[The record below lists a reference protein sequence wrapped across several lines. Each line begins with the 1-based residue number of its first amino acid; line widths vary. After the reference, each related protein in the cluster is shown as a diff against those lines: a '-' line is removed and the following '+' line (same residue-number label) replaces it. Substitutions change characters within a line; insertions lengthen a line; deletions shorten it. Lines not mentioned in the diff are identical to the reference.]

1 MLHRLASV
9 RLVAAAALVTLASL
23 LGGGV
28 ARAGHCGPCC
38 TYKYVTTYECVTT
51 YQTRLQP
58 YTKVVTLYDHCGCPY
73 QVTRTCYHEVQ
84 VPVTKHVP
92 VCKKVLVCY

>member
-1 MLHRLASV
+1 MFSPLSSLRL
-9 RLVAAAALVTLASL
+9 LAAAGALTLAFACT
-23 LGGGV
+23 GA
-28 ARAGHCGPCC
+28 ARANDYPPCC
-38 TYKYVTTYECVTT
+38 TYRTVTTYECVTT
-51 YQTRLQP
+51 YETHVEP

-84 VPVTKHVP
+84 VPVKKYVP